1 MVLGAVVRPPNVMS
15 GKFRTLHGPK
25 NECELVFNLLVKDE
39 NPNLEYVEVR
49 DTEGGL
55 YISWVKK

>member
-1 MVLGAVVRPPNVMS
+1 MS

-25 NECELVFNLLVKDE
+25 HECELVLDLLVKDE

-49 DTEGGL
+49 DPEGSL